1 MGQLEQAN
9 RDLSASRTQYSQASR
24 ELEELRKERDELRAR
39 LETLTPVAQAYE
51 QLKDRTAGV
60 ELEAHRRAQ
69 AIQEQA
75 REEAAQLHRQVEQ
88 WVQGMERACG
98 DLRAQV
104 ESTAAHT
111 VQELRKANDHLE
123 RACAGMEEQEKALSA
138 LRRAYGA
145 GEGAPKVEP
154 PMPIPEGE

>member
-1 MGQLEQAN
+1 M
-9 RDLSASRTQYSQASR
+9 
-24 ELEELRKERDELRAR
+24 
-39 LETLTPVAQAYE
+39 
-51 QLKDRTAGV
+51 

-88 WVQGMERACG
+88 WIQGVERAYDG
-98 DLRAQV
+98 LRTQV
-104 ESTAAHT
+104 ETTAAHAAR
-111 VQELRKANDHLE
+111 ELRQANDHLE
-123 RACAGMEEQEKALSA
+123 RACAQMEEQEEALAA